1 MFTGWT
7 AEGDEAKIEP
17 VWAKF
22 EEYCQ
27 PHRNIP
33 FERYKFNRQTQE
45 LGETYDQYCSTALRK
60 LGESC
65 DFQSNTPDELL
76 RD

>member
-17 VWAKF
+17 VLAKF

-45 LGETYDQYCSTALRK
+45 LGKTYDQYCTALRK